1 MDFQDNKPRTIIDP
15 VHYFN
20 PEKQENFK
28 ICTILNGIPCQI
40 TCDIVESGTTIGRKG
55 AFNHPYPFFTR
66 VFVIEEGSAE
76 FHSAAE
82 SCTLKGGGIYLLPA
96 GKPFI
101 ISYSERKLYYFHL
114 NLCDKG
120 GRSLFSRNDPV
131 YSITTAPGLFD
142 LFRKGFETDNGLTK
156 QAALICLL
164 NQIMPEKLQTLRE
177 QSELSMEFSLLFQY
191 LDTHPPAQVTIEKL
205 AELYGI
211 GTSALSKRFSRKMR
225 ISLKRFLM
233 EKQMAQACEM
243 LLYSSLKIFEIAD
256 RLGYQDLQYFYRFF
270 KKHTG
275 QTPGA
280 FRKKH
285 PDSNTVTGLNF
296 PGNRDVH
303 PSGEQL

>member
-20 PEKQENFK
+20 PAKQENFK
-28 ICTILNGIPCQI
+28 ICTILNELPCQI
-40 TCDIVESGTTIGRKG
+40 TCDIVESGTTIGSKG
-55 AFNHPYPFFTR
+55 AFHHPYPFFTR

-76 FHSAAE
+76 FRSAE
-82 SCTLKGGGIYLLPA
+82 EFCTLKAGGIYLLPA

-131 YSITTAPGLFD
+131 YSIAAPD
-142 LFRKGFETDNGLTK
+142 LFELFRQGFTTDNGLAK
-156 QAALICLL
+156 QAGLICML
-164 NQIMPEKLQTLRE
+164 NQIMPEKSQTF
-177 QSELSMEFSLLFQY
+177 QQQAELSMEFSLLFQY
-191 LDTHPPAQVTIEKL
+191 LDSHPLAQITIEKL

-211 GTSALSKRFSRKMR
+211 GTSALSKRFSRKMK
-225 ISLKRFLM
+225 IPLKRFLM

-270 KKHTG
+270 KKNTG

-280 FRKKH
+280 FRKRQVQT
-285 PDSNTVTGLNF
+285 PSLSPNTSDG
-296 PGNRDVH
+296 RDIH
-303 PSGEQL
+303 SSGGQV